1 MVRALSNMFRATLD
15 LQDNISLRE
24 ELNILEN
31 YITIQKL
38 RFEERL
44 DFRMEVDE
52 EYLDLTI
59 PKLTLQPI
67 VENSINYCLEKFEG
81 ICQIRVSGCKRDGCA
96 EISVKDNG
104 PGMDREFV
112 NKLLS
117 GESKPIRRGIGLK
130 NIDERLRLFYGEN
143 YGLIIE
149 SERGKGTTV
158 IIRIPAENKSV

>member
-1 MVRALSNMFRATLD
+1 MFRATLD

-67 VENSINYCLEKFEG
+67 VENSINYCLE
-81 ICQIRVSGCKRDGCA
+81 S
-96 EISVKDNG
+96 
-104 PGMDREFV
+104 
-112 NKLLS
+112 
-117 GESKPIRRGIGLK
+117 LK
-130 NIDERLRLFYGEN
+130 GSAKSAYQAA
-143 YGLIIE
+143 
-149 SERGKGTTV
+149 KGTGA
-158 IIRIPAENKSV
+158 RK